1 MKLYKRYVDV
11 EVLKKRNGT
20 VQPLALYWYNGRPVP
35 DRYEISK
42 ILKTEKHSSSRVG
55 GTGELYVVMI
65 RGQVRNL
72 YLENE
77 RWFIESLRP

>member
-1 MKLYKRYVDV
+1 MMLYKRYVDV
-11 EVLKKRNGT
+11 EVLKKRSGET
-20 VQPLALYWYNGRPVP
+20 VPLALYWYNGKPVP

-42 ILKTEKHSSSRVG
+42 ILKTEMHSSSRVG
-55 GTGELYVVMI
+55 GTGKLYVVMI

-72 YLENE
+72 YLEDK